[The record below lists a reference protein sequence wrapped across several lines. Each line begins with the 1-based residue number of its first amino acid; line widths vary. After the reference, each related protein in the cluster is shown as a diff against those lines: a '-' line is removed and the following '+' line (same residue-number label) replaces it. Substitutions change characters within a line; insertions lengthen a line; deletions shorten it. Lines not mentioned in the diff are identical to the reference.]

1 MSGDLPSQKIYAI
14 KQGVILV
21 TYYCRDLPLLTIF
34 NMRKSGDL
42 NGKVHILLLD
52 LTEERCMFCVGDD
65 LVTYQAIKEEK
76 K

>member
-1 MSGDLPSQKIYAI
+1 
-14 KQGVILV
+14 
-21 TYYCRDLPLLTIF
+21 
-34 NMRKSGDL
+34 MRKSGDL
-42 NGKVHILLLD
+42 NEKVHILVLD